1 MPEPLPGTARWTSQ
15 SQEPADPAD
24 RLTLESMTPAE
35 RVAFILH
42 DVFRYP
48 YAEIATIAG
57 RSPQACRQKWSPTA
71 AGW

>member
-1 MPEPLPGTARWTSQ
+1 
-15 SQEPADPAD
+15 
-24 RLTLESMTPAE
+24 
-35 RVAFILH
+35 VAFILD

-48 YAEIATIAG
+48 YAEIATIVA